1 VPDDKER
8 PPRMSTAWSSMAE
21 SPRPLVALVGAVT
34 AAIPPAVQALT
45 LEFPEA
51 RAWNV
56 IDDRLIAEA
65 IAAGGLTG
73 GLRSRMAR
81 LIRYALDGGADGVLL
96 TCSMYGPV
104 AHDVAASVTVPV
116 LAADD
121 AAFEAVVAS
130 GFSRIALVSSRPV
143 PLADALARFGAFVEA
158 RQGGPEFVGVLA
170 EGAYDASVVGDTDAL
185 ARALAAAVPGTGVD
199 GILLAQYSL
208 APASERLAALTRV
221 PGMTGPGLSARA

>member
-1 VPDDKER
+1 
-8 PPRMSTAWSSMAE
+8 MAWSSMAE
-21 SPRPLVALVGAVT
+21 SSRPLVALVGAVT
-34 AAIPPAVQALT
+34 AAIAPAVQALT

-56 IDDRLIAEA
+56 IDDMLIADA

-81 LIRYALDGGADGVLL
+81 LIQYALDGGADGVLL

-121 AAFEAVVAS
+121 AAFEAAVAS
-130 GFSRIALVSSRPV
+130 GFSRVALVSSLPV
-143 PLADALARFGAFVEA
+143 PLADALERFGSFVEA
-158 RQGGPEFVGVLA
+158 RQDGPEFAGVLA
-170 EGAYDASVVGDTDAL
+170 EGAYDASVAGDTEAL
-185 ARALAAAVPGTGVD
+185 ARALAAAVLGTGVD

-208 APASERLAALTRV
+208 APASERLAALTSLPV
-221 PGMTGPGLSARA
+221 LTGPGRSARALRAALLRSAS